1 MNLSNLIIVIF
12 WLVVAITHLVL
23 MMKHFMWSR
32 QQYSPLPKRGE
43 VGKIIG
49 LPLGVK
55 ESTEDINVFISR
67 LNKDYHQSNIAQ
79 FWGYMA
85 GFIASLI
92 GFILSLNL
100 LYH

>member
-32 QQYSPLPKRGE
+32 QQYSSLPKRGE
-43 VGKIIG
+43 VGKING
-49 LPLGVK
+49 LSLGVK
-55 ESTEDINVFISR
+55 ESIEDINVFINR

-85 GFIASLI
+85 GFVASLI

-100 LYH
+100 LYP